1 MNVSRYF
8 AVTAWVL
15 LLGGCATVGPDYEA
29 PKIDVTPSYNDSD
42 IKRSLGD
49 IATKR
54 WWENFEDPVLDD
66 LVRKGLAQ
74 NLDIA
79 VAVER
84 IAAAQATLRS
94 KGVNAMLSGSAGY
107 ALTGS
112 GANNAATTTAAAT
125 SLSGGIVID
134 LFGGIRRE
142 QQAAEAQLKAAID
155 DVGTARLAYLS
166 ELIGA
171 YIEARYYQYAI
182 KLTRDSIATR
192 EQTLDITQK
201 QHTVGTG
208 TELDTEQVKALLY
221 AAQADIPDLE
231 ANYLA
236 QVYAMATLLQTPAS
250 ELDATMQ
257 RNAESISLLGLNL
270 RTEYDTGIPA
280 DLLRNRPDIRAAEQ
294 DLIAATANIG
304 VATADMLPSLE
315 LSGTVSDLRA
325 GIWSFGPTLTLPIF
339 NQGALAAE
347 RDIKVSEAK
356 QAEITWRQTVLNAVE
371 DVQSANSAW
380 RRDHEKVQL
389 LKNSMDAY
397 QRALDLSMQTY
408 KAGVTTLLDLLV
420 TDRSLAS
427 ARLSFADALR
437 TLSVD
442 WATLQIALGAGADA
456 GADEK

>member
-1 MNVSRYF
+1 MPDTEERRMNVSRYF

-15 LLGGCATVGPDYEA
+15 LFGGCATVGPDYEA

-84 IAAAQATLRS
+84 IAAARATLRS

-112 GANNAATTTAAAT
+112 GANNAATTTTTAT

-208 TELDTEQVKALLY
+208 TELDTEQVESPPH
-221 AAQADIPDLE
+221 AAQADSPPRSQL
-231 ANYLA
+231 
-236 QVYAMATLLQTPAS
+236 PC
-250 ELDATMQ
+250 
-257 RNAESISLLGLNL
+257 
-270 RTEYDTGIPA
+270 P
-280 DLLRNRPDIRAAEQ
+280 
-294 DLIAATANIG
+294 G
-304 VATADMLPSLE
+304 VRHGHPS
-315 LSGTVSDLRA
+315 
-325 GIWSFGPTLTLPIF
+325 
-339 NQGALAAE
+339 
-347 RDIKVSEAK
+347 
-356 QAEITWRQTVLNAVE
+356 
-371 DVQSANSAW
+371 
-380 RRDHEKVQL
+380 
-389 LKNSMDAY
+389 
-397 QRALDLSMQTY
+397 
-408 KAGVTTLLDLLV
+408 
-420 TDRSLAS
+420 
-427 ARLSFADALR
+427 
-437 TLSVD
+437 
-442 WATLQIALGAGADA
+442 
-456 GADEK
+456 